1 MSHSS
6 PEITKVILKYIPHI
20 TYRPEESKLL
30 QTLESKFFGELLGE
44 WDDLYDGE
52 IVHVLCM

>member
-6 PEITKVILKYIPHI
+6 EEITKVILKYIPHK
-20 TYRPEESKLL
+20 TYRPEEGKLL
-30 QTLESKFFGELLGE
+30 KTLESKFFGELLDE
-44 WDDLYDGE
+44 WDELYEGK